1 MAGRGPVVT
10 AADPA
15 RQWCVEA
22 VGLLHDTALRAARLA
37 SAVAMDWL
45 DADGQAWAVRIDA
58 LRRDLDEAA
67 READD
72 LVRRL
77 PESDPALASALAA
90 ALGPR
95 PGELRAAA
103 RRHVRRAGRRRPR
116 HARRSA
122 ARAACLT
129 GALASALRRPPRRRG
144 RRSPSP
150 ARRWPPRPS
159 PAPAVRYPRAAAA
172 SGRCRPAPPR
182 RRRRRP
188 HGVGRRDRLLVGDR
202 TLISTCGSTRD
213 DRRQL
218 RQRRAGCAIRAISR
232 SAVSR
237 PSPVVA
243 CAGRTTCPDCSPPS
257 VNPPARSSSST

>member
-1 MAGRGPVVT
+1 MHLRPDRLRAHAAEAADMADALARLGRAPGPAGGLVDTAVARARRELAEVEMSLRSATAAAEAADHAAENALWRARRPVVT

-90 ALGPR
+90 ALRAAPPGSYGPR
-95 PGELRAAA
+95 LGDTSGA
-103 RRHVRRAGRRRPR
+103 RVDDA
-116 HARRSA
+116 
-122 ARAACLT
+122 
-129 GALASALRRPPRRRG
+129 
-144 RRSPSP
+144 
-150 ARRWPPRPS
+150 
-159 PAPAVRYPRAAAA
+159 
-172 SGRCRPAPPR
+172 
-182 RRRRRP
+182 
-188 HGVGRRDRLLVGDR
+188 HGMRVA
-202 TLISTCGSTRD
+202 
-213 DRRQL
+213 QL
-218 RQRRAGCAIRAISR
+218 
-232 SAVSR
+232 
-237 PSPVVA
+237 PE
-243 CAGRTTCPDCSPPS
+243 
-257 VNPPARSSSST
+257 PPA